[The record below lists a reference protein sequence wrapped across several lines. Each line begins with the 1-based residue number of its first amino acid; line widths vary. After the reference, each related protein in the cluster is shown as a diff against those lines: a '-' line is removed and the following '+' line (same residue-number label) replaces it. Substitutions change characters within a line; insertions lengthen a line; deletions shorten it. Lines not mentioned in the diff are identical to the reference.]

1 MSLRLIGKKIGMTQF
16 FDKNGKVIPC
26 TVILAYP
33 NVVTQIKRK
42 ESDGYDAIQLG
53 MGALSENRA
62 KKLLTKPLQGHFAK
76 AKTSACRHMAESK
89 VEDAEKYQLGQ
100 EIGVNYFSG
109 ADFLDVSGESKG
121 KGYQGV
127 MKLHGFAGGP
137 GAHGSGFHRHA
148 GSTGMRT
155 TPGRC
160 LPGGKR
166 ASRMGGDKMTVQNL
180 ALLDIDE
187 KNHLILVKGAV
198 PGNKGSLVYLSKSK
212 KKQTTK
218 PKK

>member
-1 MSLRLIGKKIGMTQF
+1 MSLRLMGKKIGMTQF

-26 TVILAYP
+26 TVILAHP

-53 MGALSENRA
+53 MGVVSENRA
-62 KKLLTKPLQGHFAK
+62 KKLIPKPQQGHFAK
-76 AKTSACRHMAESK
+76 AKTAACRHMIESR
-89 VEDAEKYQLGQ
+89 VDDAQQYQVGQ
-100 EIGVNYFSG
+100 EIGVTYFSG
-109 ADFLDVSGESKG
+109 TEFLDISGESKG

-127 MKLHGFAGGP
+127 IKLHGFAGGP

-160 LPGGKR
+160 LPNGKR
-166 ASRMGGDKMTVQNL
+166 ASRMGGDNMTVQNL

-198 PGNKGSLVYLSKSK
+198 PGSKGSLVYLSKAK